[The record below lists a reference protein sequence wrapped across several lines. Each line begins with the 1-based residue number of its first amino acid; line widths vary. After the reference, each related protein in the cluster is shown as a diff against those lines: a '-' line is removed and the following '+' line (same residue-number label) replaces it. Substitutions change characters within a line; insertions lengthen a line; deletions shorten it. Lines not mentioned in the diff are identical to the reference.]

1 MKCIEYVTCYELFAH
16 YKLMPCSSHGSEPY
30 SISHF
35 LFLYSL
41 LIFIFSSFSLL
52 ANLSFPNETT
62 YATSYKYLSLE
73 SSHDIKTSEGWDWD
87 WKTIGDCWS
96 LMLQNLEMLNLK
108 YRFTRTC
115 FIRHRIANQN
125 SKASQNYHSPEEI
138 SSYSWI
144 LNSLFLNLTFLVCKQ
159 CDGLLWHIKITI
171 SFFIVCVF
179 FVGEKYCCM
188 G

>member
-30 SISHF
+30 SVSHF

-41 LIFIFSSFSLL
+41 LIFIFSQFLL
-52 ANLSFPNETT
+52 ANLSFANETA
-62 YATSYKYLSLE
+62 YATTYKYLSLE
-73 SSHDIKTSEGWDWD
+73 NSHDIKTSEEWD
-87 WKTIGDCWS
+87 WKTIGDSWS

-115 FIRHRIANQN
+115 FIKHRIASQN
-125 SKASQNYHSPEEI
+125 SKASQTYHAPGEI

-144 LNSLFLNLTFLVCKQ
+144 LNSWFL
-159 CDGLLWHIKITI
+159 I
-171 SFFIVCVF
+171 
-179 FVGEKYCCM
+179 
-188 G
+188 